1 MDKMIKILAILICI
15 FNANI
20 SFAEFIKDV
29 VIKGNKRA
37 DIVTV
42 KTLIT
47 FQAGTDVSSSD
58 INETLKKIQDTGM
71 FAEVD
76 MSVNNEVLTINLVEN
91 PRINKIVF
99 EGNKTIKDK
108 DITIEISS
116 KERGFFSKNKAYIDA
131 AKIKELYQAAGRYL
145 VSVDPKIVK
154 LDDNRVDLIFEITEG
169 TKSKIRKIVFVNNQS
184 FPSKTLRSHVLSEE
198 TRWYKFFSN
207 NDIFNPDRIEYDSEL
222 LTKFYQSKGYARA
235 TVISAISHFSPDDD
249 GFTITF
255 TIDEG
260 KKYTVG
266 NINIISSIK
275 GLNVT
280 SLVPS
285 LELQSGY
292 IYNGDLVEDD
302 IDNITKK
309 VNDMGF
315 AFVDVDVDKNY
326 KGDSVN
332 VTYQIK
338 EGLKIYLNKINIRG
352 NLRTSD
358 EVIRRQFKINEG
370 DPFSQHKISKSE
382 QLLNDL
388 RYFKKVSITKVPV
401 ESTDLVYGSQKLQ
414 KLDLDVTVEE
424 DSTTGLTFGGG
435 FDSHSGVIGQIGFNE
450 TNLFG
455 NGQFL
460 DVGFTT
466 SKRNFEGNVSFTEP
480 YFMGRDL
487 AVGFDIFSAKSFK
500 DRSART
506 PFSYDSKGIVLRGGY
521 GISDNLRHSVR
532 YLFDLKRMKDISPY
546 ASDFIKRQNPKRVV
560 SALGQSLTYDRT
572 DSGIDPTE
580 GYVISADQE
589 VAGIGGNTRYQKY
602 QTVARYYHPAIAGS
616 TIILAFDGGIARG
629 IGGQK
634 VSVNDAFSLGGENL
648 RGFDFNGVGPR
659 AKYNGPG
666 QLLSPNQG
674 DSLRG
679 KNFYAVRGELK
690 VPLGFQEEFGVHAK
704 LFVDTGCNWGVDLL
718 PGERKS
724 DIYDS
729 TKLRAA
735 AGIGLGFSSPFGP
748 ISVYYAKPM
757 RKEAFD
763 QTRPFGILFST
774 KI

>member
-1 MDKMIKILAILICI
+1 MEIIKRI
-15 FNANI
+15 FVIGIFIFSAKI
-20 SFAEFIKDV
+20 SFAEYVKDI
-29 VIKGNKRA
+29 VIKGNKRVDA
-37 DIVTV
+37 TTV
-42 KTLIT
+42 KSLIT
-47 FQAGTDVSSSD
+47 FQAASDVTSAD
-58 INETLKKIQDTGM
+58 INEALKKIQDTGM

-76 MSVNNEVLTINLVEN
+76 MSVNNEVLTIDLVEN
-91 PRINKIVF
+91 PRISKIIF

-108 DITIEISS
+108 DISIELAS
-116 KERGFFSKNKAYIDA
+116 KERGFFSKNKAYQDA

-154 LDDNRVDLIFEITEG
+154 HDDNRVDLIFEIKEG
-169 TKSKIRKIVFVNNQS
+169 TKSKIKKIVFVNNHS
-184 FPSKTLRSHVLSEE
+184 IPSRTLRSHVMSEE
-198 TRWYKFFSN
+198 TRWYKFFTN
-207 NDIFNPDRIEYDSEL
+207 NDVFNPDRIEYDSEL
-222 LTKFYQSKGYARA
+222 LTKFYQSKGYAQA
-235 TVISAISHFSPDDD
+235 SVVSAISHFSPDDD

-260 KKYTVG
+260 QKYSVG
-266 NINIISSIK
+266 EVNITTAIK
-275 GLNVT
+275 GLNVAGLN
-280 SLVPS
+280 SQ
-285 LELQSGY
+285 LQLRSGNV
-292 IYNGDLVEDD
+292 YNGDQVEND
-302 IDNITKK
+302 IDTITQK

-315 AFVDVDVDKNY
+315 AFVDVDVDRKY
-326 KGDSVN
+326 KDGLVDI
-332 VTYQIK
+332 TYQVK

-370 DPFSQHKISKSE
+370 DPFSQHKITKSE

-388 RYFKKVSITKVPV
+388 RYFKKVTITKVPV
-401 ESTDLVYGSQKLQ
+401 EATDLTLGSQKLQ

-424 DSTTGLTFGGG
+424 DSTTGLTLGGG

-455 NGQFL
+455 NGQYL

-466 SKRNFEGNVSFTEP
+466 SKKNFEGNLSFTEP

-487 AVGFDIFSAKSFK
+487 AVGFDLFSAKSFSDK
-500 DRSART
+500 SSHT
-506 PFSYDSKGIVLRGGY
+506 PFSFDSKGLVLRAGY
-521 GISDNLRHSVR
+521 GITEALRHNVR
-532 YLFDLKRMKDISPY
+532 YVFDLKRVKNINFY

-560 SALGQSLTYDRT
+560 SAVGQNFTYNKT
-572 DSGIDPTE
+572 DSYIDPTE
-580 GYVISADQE
+580 GYLMSIDQE
-589 VAGIGGNTRYQKY
+589 VAGVGGNTKYQKY
-602 QTVARYYHPAIAGS
+602 EASARYYQPVIFSGTLIFA
-616 TIILAFDGGIARG
+616 LDGGIVRG

-634 VSVNDAFSLGGENL
+634 VSINDAFSLGGENL

-659 AKYNGPG
+659 AKFDGKGN
-666 QLLSPNQG
+666 LLSANQG

-679 KNFYAVRGELK
+679 KNYYTIKTELK
-690 VPLGFQEEFGVHAK
+690 VPLGFQEEFGIHGK

-718 PGERKS
+718 AGEKRS

-729 TKLRAA
+729 KKLRAA
-735 AGIGLGFSSPFGP
+735 AGVGLGFSSPFGP

-757 RKEAFD
+757 RKEVFD
-763 QTRPFGILFST
+763 QTRAFGILFST